1 MSYILNL
8 SLYSFILYDNKIHEE
23 HCKLTTNEPKK
34 EIGYDIRKGWRCQF
48 TFLQAPFK
56 WRLLG
61 Y

>member
-34 EIGYDIRKGWRCQF
+34 EIGYDIRKG
-48 TFLQAPFK
+48 
-56 WRLLG
+56 
-61 Y
+61 